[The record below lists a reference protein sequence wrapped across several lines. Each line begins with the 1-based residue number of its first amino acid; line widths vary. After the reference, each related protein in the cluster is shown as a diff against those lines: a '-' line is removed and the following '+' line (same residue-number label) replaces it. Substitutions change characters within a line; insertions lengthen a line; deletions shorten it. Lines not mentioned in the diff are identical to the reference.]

1 MQGWDGEKWE
11 RMWHMWTVPTLG
23 TEAREKQAV
32 SPQLPALPALSM
44 QSSLDLFPKEE
55 VDQLLDK
62 TEMHEAVQSGGHSPR
77 HLYVPSSTQQLKSGS
92 DNLQNS
98 GTSLSSQV
106 KGKRRDRG
114 DQVTE
119 LVKRERIS
127 KIDDGNFTGCKV
139 DNNMIKSELSKISE
153 KGALRCTDGVEKL
166 FQLMQVDNSKKIDL
180 NGRVLLA
187 DVIAATDTIDCLN
200 KFMQIGGVTILDEWL
215 QEAHKGKT
223 GDGYSPKENDKTVEE
238 LLLALLRALDKLPV
252 NLHALQTCNIG
263 KSVNHLRSH
272 KNLEV
277 QKRARSLVDTWKKR
291 VDAEMKMSDA
301 KAAGNSQ
308 TVTWQVKPGFS
319 EVSHAGNL
327 RNGSGELSMKS
338 SITQQSM
345 CKGSS
350 GKSVPTDSAKST
362 TVIVGSGKVQSSS
375 FAPVAN
381 ISKDSFSKDAV
392 SDLPKMLA
400 KEEKSCSSSQS
411 QNNSQS
417 CSSDHGKTVV
427 SSLKED
433 ARSSTAG
440 SVSKNFS
447 GSSRNRRS
455 SNGFIASNIS
465 VGQKE
470 SNSGKS
476 GLLIRNTISEKVSQ
490 AGLYCDRAADVS
502 PSEHGSCDRVIV
514 KHPNPGCSP
523 ARSTSGCS
531 LEDPS
536 VGSRTSSPGVLDK
549 REHVDLK
556 VIVRNDTGRTH
567 IVAEVNAESWQSNK
581 VEGLVG
587 CDEGDRLSMIV
598 PDEEQRNEAEKVM
611 EIPRTKCSLSGNEKF
626 NSVAEL
632 KTGDSFS
639 SMNALIESCAKYSEA
654 TTPLLGDDIGMNL
667 LASVAAGEMPKPNVV
682 SAASSPKGSPA
693 TEDPCCSTNEAN
705 ARFSSGV
712 GSGNLSPSDENTD
725 SYSLKHVNDIVCVFG
740 KDEIQVAA
748 ANCRDVKEELYREDA
763 NQSKGGRRIG
773 GFVVEGLTDCKSV
786 VSSPA
791 DHVKASSSSHA
802 ETSKFTSD
810 SGCKSLFHG
819 IDCEVSASGRDV
831 EKVVIVESSLCRHFN
846 KDLHVGAILTEQ
858 KSHSLVKPETGVV
871 DRRGDGAPTSSVAVK
886 APCLEKAD
894 LLNSQ
899 NLDGSGDQCLEQSGR
914 NGSAILP
921 SNHRSYCESASSPG
935 GVDNGAQIAERK
947 AVLEKH
953 IAGTDGHDQRPTMHG
968 EIEACATMSA
978 DDAEAKEELVASS
991 VEISSFFSNSEQDAG
1006 AKLNFDLNEG
1016 ILGDDVNQT
1025 EAISTSAPDCS
1036 PSIRIS
1042 SLSPH
1047 ASSPMLNGSP
1057 SPITVA
1063 APAKGFFM
1071 PPEILLKNRGD
1082 LGWKGSAATS
1092 AFRPAEPRKVL
1103 EMSFNSSDVH
1113 SFDTAGV
1120 KQGRPLLEFDLN
1132 VPDERAL
1139 EDMASQN
1146 SAQTTGSE
1154 SGIISD
1160 HDVPSRASGGL
1171 DFDLNRLDEGNE
1183 DGKCVASISCHF
1195 EVPLLHAKPTTTGF
1209 PNRDANMLRDFDLN
1223 CGPGIDDV
1231 GTEPLSRNQKSKK
1244 SNNMPFFPP
1253 NAGLRMNNTEIGSG
1267 WFPPFNSYP
1276 AVALPS
1282 FMHDREKSYPIVA
1295 ASGAQR
1301 ILGPITGAGT
1311 FGSDMHRGPVL
1322 SSSQTMAYS
1331 PAAPTFSY
1339 AGFPFGS
1346 SFPTASSFTAGTT
1359 NYVDSS
1365 SGGCSYFPHIPS
1377 LVKATGGVSFT
1388 RPYMINHPEGSASI
1402 GSDGRKWARQSL
1414 DLNAGPGY
1422 AVDVKDDRLPSSRQ
1436 LHATSSQNFMDEQAR
1451 LRRVA
1456 GCASKQK
1463 ETDGGLEP
1471 ERFTF
1476 KHQSWQ

>member
-1 MQGWDGEKWE
+1 
-11 RMWHMWTVPTLG
+11 
-23 TEAREKQAV
+23 
-32 SPQLPALPALSM
+32 
-44 QSSLDLFPKEE
+44 
-55 VDQLLDK
+55 
-62 TEMHEAVQSGGHSPR
+62 MHEAVQSGGHSPK
-77 HLYVPSSTQQLKSGS
+77 HLNVPSSNQQLKSGS

-98 GTSLSSQV
+98 GTSFYSQV

-119 LVKRERIS
+119 LVKRERTS
-127 KIDDGNFTGCKV
+127 KIDDGNSTGCKV

-166 FQLMQVDNSKKIDL
+166 FQLMQVYNSKKIDL
-180 NGRVLLA
+180 TGRVLLA

-200 KFMQIGGVTILDEWL
+200 KFMQIGGVTVLDEWL

-223 GDGYSPKENDKTVEE
+223 VDGYSPKENDKTVEE

-252 NLHALQTCNIG
+252 NLHALQACNIG

-272 KNLEV
+272 KNLEI

-291 VDAEMKMSDA
+291 VDAEMKLSDA
-301 KAAGNSQ
+301 KPAGNSQ

-327 RNGSGELSMKS
+327 RNGSGELSMK
-338 SITQQSM
+338 
-345 CKGSS
+345 GSY
-350 GKSVPTDSAKST
+350 GKSVHTDSAKST

-392 SDLPKMLA
+392 SDLPQMLA

-440 SVSKNFS
+440 SVSKSFS

-470 SNSGKS
+470 SHAGKS

-514 KHPNPGCSP
+514 KHPNPGRSP
-523 ARSTSGCS
+523 ARSTSGGS
-531 LEDPS
+531 LEDLS
-536 VGSRTSSPGVLDK
+536 AGSRTSSPGVLDK

-556 VIVRNDTGRTH
+556 VIVRNDTGRAH
-567 IVAEVNAESWQSNK
+567 IVAEVNAESWQSNNVK
-581 VEGLVG
+581 EGLVG

-598 PDEEQRNEAEKVM
+598 PDEEQRNEADKVM

-626 NSVAEL
+626 TSVAEL
-632 KTGDSFS
+632 KRGDSFS
-639 SMNALIESCAKYSEA
+639 SMNALIESCAKYSEV
-654 TTPLLGDDIGMNL
+654 TTPLFGDDIGMNL
-667 LASVAAGEMPKPNVV
+667 LASAAAGEMPKHNVV
-682 SAASSPKGSPA
+682 SPASSAKGSPA
-693 TEDPCCSTNEAN
+693 AEDPCSSTNEAN
-705 ARFSSGV
+705 ARFSSGL
-712 GSGNLSPSDENTD
+712 GSRNLSPYDENTD
-725 SYSLKHVNDIVCVFG
+725 SERHVNDIVCVFG
-740 KDEIQVAA
+740 KDEIQVVA
-748 ANCRDVKEELYREDA
+748 ANCRDVKEEFYREDA
-763 NQSKGGRRIG
+763 SQSKGGRTID
-773 GFVVEGLTDCKSV
+773 GFVVEGLTDGKSV

-791 DHVKASSSSHA
+791 DHVKASSSCHA
-802 ETSKFTSD
+802 ETSKFSSD
-810 SGCKSLFHG
+810 SECKSLFHG
-819 IDCEVSASGRDV
+819 NDCEVSASGKDV
-831 EKVVIVESSLCRHFN
+831 EKVVIVESSLCHHFN
-846 KDLHVGAILTEQ
+846 KDLRVGAILTEQ

-871 DRRGDGAPTSSVAVK
+871 DRRGDGATTSSVAVK
-886 APCLEKAD
+886 APCLESAD
-894 LLNSQ
+894 LINSQ
-899 NLDGSGDQCLEQSGR
+899 NLDGLGDQCLEQSGR

-921 SNHRSYCESASSPG
+921 SNRSHCESASSPG

-953 IAGTDGHDQRPTMHG
+953 NAGTDGHDQRPTMHG
-968 EIEACATMSA
+968 QIEVCATMSA
-978 DDAEAKEELVASS
+978 DDAETKKELVTSS
-991 VEISSFFSNSEQDAG
+991 VEISSFVANSKQDAG

-1036 PSIRIS
+1036 PALRIS
-1042 SLSPH
+1042 NLSPY
-1047 ASSPMLNGSP
+1047 ASSPMRSP

-1092 AFRPAEPRKVL
+1092 AFRPAEPRKVS
-1103 EMSFNSSDVH
+1103 EMSFNSPDVH

-1120 KQGRPLLEFDLN
+1120 EQGRPLLEFDLN

-1139 EDMASQN
+1139 EDMASQK
-1146 SAQTTGSE
+1146 SAQTTGSD

-1160 HDVPSRASGGL
+1160 HAVPSRAAGGL

-1183 DGKCVASISCHF
+1183 DGNCLASISCHF
-1195 EVPLLHAKPTTTGF
+1195 EVPLLHARPTTTGL

-1223 CGPGIDDV
+1223 FGPGIDDV
-1231 GTEPLSRNQKSKK
+1231 GTEPLYRNQISKK
-1244 SNNMPFFPP
+1244 SNNIPFFPP

-1267 WFPPFNSYP
+1267 WFPPFSSYP

-1282 FMHDREKSYPIVA
+1282 FMNDREKSYPIVA

-1311 FGSDMHRGPVL
+1311 FGSDMYRGPVL

-1331 PAAPTFSY
+1331 PAAPTCSY
-1339 AGFPFGS
+1339 AGFPFGA
-1346 SFPTASSFTAGTT
+1346 SFPPASSFTAVTT

-1377 LVKATGGVSFT
+1377 LVKATGGVSFP
-1388 RPYMINHPEGSASI
+1388 RPYIISHPEGSASI

-1436 LHATSSQNFMDEQAR
+1436 LHATSSQNFMDEQASLR
-1451 LRRVA
+1451 LVA
-1456 GCASKQK
+1456 GCVSKQK
-1463 ETDGGLEP
+1463 EINGGLEP